1 MRILVLIYE
10 FPPIGGGGGRAAQD
24 LYSCLAER
32 GHEIKLVTSH
42 FQRLDRQEEIGG
54 VEILRVPALRRQ
66 AFKAG
71 FTTMLA
77 YVVSALFHTLRLF
90 RRWRPDLMH
99 VHFAVPCGPLA
110 WMLHHLTGIPYV
122 LTAHLGDVPGG
133 TPEKTGAWFRFVYP
147 FTPPIW
153 QHAAQVVAVSEYTRQ
168 LALGHYPV
176 NIQVI
181 PNGVDIHRLNPGQIS
196 ANACPQIVFAGR
208 FVEQKNPLQIV
219 HSLAELKDLPW
230 QCALLGDGA
239 LRTEVIDRIH
249 ELGLEERVTLPGWL
263 TPDEVIQQFA
273 RSDIY
278 FSPSRSEG
286 LPVVGVQALAL
297 GLAIIASQ
305 VGGWIDLVD
314 SGQNGYLVDPNNT
327 QGFAQALR
335 GLLSDPQ
342 KLVAF
347 RRASRVKAGHFDL
360 PTIADRYER
369 IYHAVSTNKTRQP
382 GIAE

>member
-24 LYSCLAER
+24 LYPCLVAR

-42 FQRLDRQEEIGG
+42 FHGLARQEEIGG
-54 VEILRVPALRRQ
+54 VEIIRVPALRRQ
-66 AFKAG
+66 AFRAG
-71 FTTMLA
+71 FITMLA
-77 YVVSALFHTLRLF
+77 YVISGLFSSLRII
-90 RRWRPDLMH
+90 RGWQPDLMH

-110 WMLHHLTGIPYV
+110 WMLHRLTRIPYV

-133 TPEKTGAWFRFVYP
+133 TPEKTGIWFRFVYP

-153 QHAAQVVAVSEYTRQ
+153 RGAAQVVAVSEYTRQ
-168 LALGHYPV
+168 LALEHYPV

-181 PNGVDIHRLNPGQIS
+181 PNGVDLARLDPGVIHTMSP
-196 ANACPQIVFAGR
+196 PVIVFAGR
-208 FVEQKNPLQIV
+208 FVDQKNPLQII

-239 LRTEVIDRIH
+239 LRDPAIEEVRR
-249 ELGLEERVTLPGWL
+249 LGLQERIKFPGWV
-263 TPDEVIQQFA
+263 TPDEVVDQFT

-297 GLAIIASQ
+297 GLAIVASQ
-305 VGGWIDLVD
+305 TGGWTDLVD
-314 SGQNGYLVDPNNT
+314 AEQNGFLIDANHPEGYS
-327 QGFAQALR
+327 QALR
-335 GLLSDPQ
+335 SLLSDPQ
-342 KLVAF
+342 KLVNF
-347 RRASRVKAGHFDL
+347 RRASREKARQFDL
-360 PTIADRYER
+360 AIIADQYQRVYS
-369 IYHAVSTNKTRQP
+369 AVSC
-382 GIAE
+382 I